1 GGKLWVLLHPL
12 CNICKNSTSNGYH
25 GIERSNNSTN
35 EKSWRRSLMAKFT
48 GVWGVFENLDE
59 MTDTIEEVRSKGIR
73 PTTLS
78 PCPRHEIDHALG
90 PQFTLVPWIGLAF
103 AILGCTIGLGFPAW
117 TASDWVLPVG
127 GKPVVAVTP
136 FIVIGFE
143 LTILFTAI
151 HVLAG
156 LAILGIIDSYR
167 FPIPKACKE
176 YPRFQRDRFGVVV
189 RCNESQLSEFETVMK
204 NRGAEEVHVEK
215 A

>member
-1 GGKLWVLLHPL
+1 
-12 CNICKNSTSNGYH
+12 
-25 GIERSNNSTN
+25 
-35 EKSWRRSLMAKFT
+35 MAKFT

-59 MTDTIEEVRSKGIR
+59 MTETIEDVRSKGVR

-90 PQFTLVPWIGLAF
+90 SQFTLIPWIGLAF
-103 AILGCTIGLGFPAW
+103 ATLGLTIGLGFPAW

-127 GKPVVAVTP
+127 EKPIISIPT

-156 LAILGIIDSYR
+156 IAVLGVIDSFR

-176 YPRFQRDRFGVVV
+176 YTRFQRDRFGVVV
-189 RCNESQLSEFETVMK
+189 RCNESQLTEFEAIMK
-204 NRGAEEVHVEK
+204 NRGAEEVHVEN